1 MWGQCLIKETISI
14 KRNIQIIKRN
24 QIEILELKSGI
35 TEMKNSLK
43 GLNYIFELSEERINK
58 LRDKLIGIIQS
69 EFQKEKQIKKTERS
83 LRQMWNTI

>member
-1 MWGQCLIKETISI
+1 M
-14 KRNIQIIKRN
+14 
-24 QIEILELKSGI
+24 EILELKSGI
-35 TEMKNSLK
+35 TEIKNSLK

-83 LRQMWNTI
+83 LRQM